1 MMFFRKYPKC
11 STCGAKM
18 SKFDGVAWYTC
29 PECGNAI
36 RKNSDGTWSLKSD
49 LFKSGKKKHTSDFD
63 LADFCRGGDLTED

>member
-49 LFKSGKKKHTSDFD
+49 FD